1 MMKKLINFFKKLFRC
16 EASCPKCKSNPCK
29 CEPEI
34 PVEHISRVE
43 EVPEKLSNSNQVE
56 CSIELQANKVATTEC
71 QILEEKPALK
81 KKRTYR
87 KKKSETTKK

>member
-1 MMKKLINFFKKLFRC
+1 MKKLINFFKNLFRH
-16 EASCPKCKSNPCK
+16 EVSCPKCKSNPCK

-34 PVEHISRVE
+34 PVEYVSHVE
-43 EVPEKLSNSNQVE
+43 EVPEKLSNSQPE
-56 CSIELQANKVATTEC
+56 CPVELQANKVATAEC
-71 QILEEKPALK
+71 QISEEKPTPK